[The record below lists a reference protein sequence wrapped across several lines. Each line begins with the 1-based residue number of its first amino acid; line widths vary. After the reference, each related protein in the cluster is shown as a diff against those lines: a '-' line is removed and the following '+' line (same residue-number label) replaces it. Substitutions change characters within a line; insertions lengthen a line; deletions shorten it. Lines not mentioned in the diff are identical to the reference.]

1 MAHNKNGNHDR
12 KIGRGAAEIGQESS
26 FGPEA
31 STGQQ
36 GGSRRGDI
44 SRKKPRSRSQ
54 RAFPGGRTAPAAL
67 PPAENLLPEL
77 SAEARRILDSFDS
90 IVQGVRPLSS
100 RQMLSLPEHIRE
112 LSHLLTD
119 QRGGRRVGY
128 LNDTA
133 SLSAYLRY
141 FQWWNLLRFTKLLAG
156 LTASRLSLPDEGV
169 CVDIGS
175 GPLTLPIALWL
186 ARPDLRKKKLAW
198 YCIDYSQQALAL
210 GEELYLAVV
219 ARTNAIQDA
228 ARSIGDRDSA
238 QIPSNQAAEAAEEPW
253 RIVRIKGELGVE
265 LRQKAHLVA
274 AANVFNEVVDASG
287 KPPEFTA
294 KRAADIISRY
304 ADSQATVLV
313 VEPGTPPA
321 ARFLTAF
328 RAALARRELRI
339 TAPCPVGM
347 EWTGGQES
355 GGEGKAPCA
364 CPMDG
369 SRGSKWCHFTFPAE
383 SAPAKLQKLS
393 ASVGLPKERASL
405 SFVLAAKGSSS
416 ARPSD
421 GSEEAAAAK
430 PAVDLS
436 TPDLSTLDIRIISEP
451 IGLPENRVGH
461 YGCCRLGLVLV
472 ESPAGNELAPGMLVR
487 LPEPES
493 PRADRKSGALLLR
506 LE

>member
-1 MAHNKNGNHDR
+1 MAHNRNLRRDR
-12 KIGRGAAEIGQESS
+12 KPGRRATSS
-26 FGPEA
+26 P
-31 STGQQ
+31 SHQ
-36 GGSRRGDI
+36 
-44 SRKKPRSRSQ
+44 
-54 RAFPGGRTAPAAL
+54 L
-67 PPAENLLPEL
+67 VENLLPEL

-119 QRGGRRVGY
+119 RRGGRRVGY

-133 SLSAYLRY
+133 ALSAYLRY
-141 FQWWNLLRFTKLLAG
+141 FQWWNLVRLTRLLAG
-156 LTASRLSLPDEGV
+156 LRASQLSLPDEGV

-186 ARPDLRKKKLAW
+186 ARPDLRKKKLTW
-198 YCIDYSQQALAL
+198 YCIDYSQQALSL
-210 GEELYLAVV
+210 GEELYLAVA

-274 AANVFNEVVDASG
+274 AANVFNEMVDSSE

-304 ADSQATVLV
+304 AAPAATVLV

-321 ARFLTAF
+321 VRFLTAF
-328 RAALARRELRI
+328 RAALARKGLRI
-339 TAPCPVGM
+339 AAPCPAGM
-347 EWTGGQES
+347 EWTGGRES
-355 GGEGKAPCA
+355 TDGGKSLCA

-393 ASVGLPKERASL
+393 TDAGLPKERASL
-405 SFVLAAKGSSS
+405 SFVLASRDDSPSQPADGGEKFSVAES
-416 ARPSD
+416 AVAGATMDESIM
-421 GSEEAAAAK
+421 
-430 PAVDLS
+430 
-436 TPDLSTLDIRIISEP
+436 DIRIISEP
-451 IGLPENRVGH
+451 IGLPGGRTGH
-461 YGCCRLGLVLV
+461 YGCCRLGLALV
-472 ESPAGNELAPGMLVR
+472 ESSAGNELAPGMLVR
-487 LPEPES
+487 LPEPEN
-493 PRADRKSGALLLR
+493 PRIDRKSGAVLLR
-506 LE
+506 IGQDFFRSLEKKEGWPP

>member
-12 KIGRGAAEIGQESS
+12 KTGRRAAGMGPKSSSGLKAS

-31 STGQQ
+31 STGQR
-36 GGSRRGDI
+36 GGPRRGDI
-44 SRKKPRSRSQ
+44 SRKKLRSRSQ
-54 RAFPGGRTAPAAL
+54 RAFPGGKTAPAVL

-77 SAEARRILDSFDS
+77 SAKARRILDSFDS

-119 QRGGRRVGY
+119 RRGGRRVGY

-141 FQWWNLLRFTKLLAG
+141 FQWWNLVRLTRLLAG
-156 LTASRLSLPDEGV
+156 LRASQLSLPDEGV

-186 ARPDLRKKKLAW
+186 ARPDLRKKKLTW
-198 YCIDYSQQALAL
+198 YCIDYSQQALSL

-219 ARTNAIQDA
+219 ARVQGA
-228 ARSIGDRDSA
+228 AQGSV
-238 QIPSNQAAEAAEEPW
+238 AEDGVEPW

-274 AANVFNEVVDASG
+274 AANVFNEVVDSSE

-304 ADSQATVLV
+304 AAPAATVLV

-321 ARFLTAF
+321 VRFLTAF
-328 RAALARRELRI
+328 RAALARKGLRI
-339 TAPCPVGM
+339 AAPCPAGM
-347 EWTGGQES
+347 EWTGSQENT
-355 GGEGKAPCA
+355 GGESSACP

-369 SRGSKWCHFTFPAE
+369 SRGSKWCHLTFPAE
-383 SAPAKLQKLS
+383 SAPTKLQRLS
-393 ASVGLPKERASL
+393 AAAGLPKERASL
-405 SFVLAAKGSSS
+405 SFVLASKGGHSTQP
-416 ARPSD
+416 AD
-421 GSEEAAAAK
+421 GDKSR
-430 PAVDLS
+430 
-436 TPDLSTLDIRIISEP
+436 LDIRIISEP
-451 IGLPENRVGH
+451 ISLPGNRVGH
-461 YGCCRLGLVLV
+461 YGCCRLGLALV
-472 ESPAGNELAPGMLVR
+472 ESAVGRKSGPDRRLAPGMLVR
-487 LPEPES
+487 LPEPEN
-493 PRADRKSGALLLR
+493 PRIDRKSGAALLR
-506 LE
+506 IGQDFFGFS